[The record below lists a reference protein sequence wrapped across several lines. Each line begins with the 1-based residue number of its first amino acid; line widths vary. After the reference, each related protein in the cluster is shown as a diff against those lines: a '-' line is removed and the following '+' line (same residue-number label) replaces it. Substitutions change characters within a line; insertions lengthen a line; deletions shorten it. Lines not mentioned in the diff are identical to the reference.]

1 MFEREWN
8 TMIKLTDEFFL
19 VEGSWEYE
27 DCDSKEKKKFVNYR
41 LASLSALR
49 NNIYFD
55 DIKELKELTTALEK
69 FVNDYE

>member
-27 DCDSKEKKKFVNYR
+27 DYDSKEKKKFVNYR